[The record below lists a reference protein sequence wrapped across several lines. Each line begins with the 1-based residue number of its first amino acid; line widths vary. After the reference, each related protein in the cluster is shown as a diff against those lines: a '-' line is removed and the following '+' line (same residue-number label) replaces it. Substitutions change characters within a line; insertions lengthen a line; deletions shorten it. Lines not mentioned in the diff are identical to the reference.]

1 MAKKKK
7 NSVDIE
13 RFFYSIF
20 GIEKEYLS
28 SDSKRD
34 SNRKFEEDI
43 SEEEI
48 KEIIEGIEAEKEGRV
63 SELDI
68 SKL

>member
-28 SDSKRD
+28 GKSKRD
-34 SNRKFEEDI
+34 SNRKLEEDV
-43 SEEEI
+43 SEGEMQEI
-48 KEIIEGIEAEKEGRV
+48 LEGIEAEKEGRV
-63 SELDI
+63 SKLDI
-68 SKL
+68 SKM